1 MSISGTFALFRE
13 KALQQLVGLTAG
25 ELIIVL
31 KEKNKRIEILSQ
43 FFQFNLLFGR
53 TQTEPAFR
61 FLCVSLSNCFGDP

>member
-1 MSISGTFALFRE
+1 MSISGACALFRE

-53 TQTEPAFR
+53 TQAKPAFG
-61 FLCVSLSNCFGDP
+61 FLCVPLPNCFGDP